1 MDLEKKIKESV
12 ANRLRRKNKV
22 KNIKNKTSL
31 LTNLESDKDET
42 SPQLTTTKSMIN
54 ETQTQSKPTEER
66 SQDYQEPDLIRSEK

>member
-1 MDLEKKIKESV
+1 MDLEEKIKESV

-31 LTNLESDKDET
+31 LTNLEPDKDET

-54 ETQTQSKPTEER
+54 ETQTQSKPFEER